1 MVLGGDIE
9 LGMELNLYPMNKA
22 PKAKVHSQLPQG
34 FIFHPA
40 DEELITY
47 ILTKKILD
55 NTFYGHAIAEADLNK
70 CEPWDL
76 MGTSV

>member
-9 LGMELNLYPMNKA
+9 LGMESTLYPMNKVT
-22 PKAKVHSQLPQG
+22 KVKVHSQLPQG
-34 FIFHPA
+34 FIFHPT

-55 NTFYGHAIAEADLNK
+55 NTFYGRAIAEADLDK
-70 CEPWDL
+70 CEP
-76 MGTSV
+76 